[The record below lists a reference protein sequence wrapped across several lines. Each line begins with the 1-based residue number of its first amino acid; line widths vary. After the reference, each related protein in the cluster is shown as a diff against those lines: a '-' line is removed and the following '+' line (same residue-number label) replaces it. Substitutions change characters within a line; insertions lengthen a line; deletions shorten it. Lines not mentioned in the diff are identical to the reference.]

1 MITASHNPS
10 HDNGFKAY
18 FGDGAQLVTPHA
30 EGVVEKYKSVKL
42 HEVANWLNEGLDEKG
57 AYILETE
64 DDLVY
69 RAALE
74 DAVLDAEVLM
84 DYSPKIVSLQFM
96 ERVQLQQCCCSL
108 EPRCRCGGGGQTK

>member
-1 MITASHNPS
+1 M
-10 HDNGFKAY
+10 
-18 FGDGAQLVTPHA
+18 
-30 EGVVEKYKSVKL
+30 
-42 HEVANWLNEGLDEKG
+42 ANWLNEGLDEKG

-84 DYSPKIVSLQFM
+84 DYSPKSFSLQFM
-96 ERVQLQQCCCSL
+96 ERVQLQQCLLPWNHGVDVVVVDKQNKQDANFSTVESPNPENPEAL
-108 EPRCRCGGGGQTK
+108 KLGISTALKTKIKSGFGKRP